1 MKMSKTRKNKT
12 KGSKIQ
18 LMNRYGFFGVFQT
31 SPATGLLFPR
41 VHVVINNLRYPAYY
55 NIPRGISFGGLDLY
69 NYVGRDIAG
78 TFDQTTSTLTMV
90 GFY

>member
-1 MKMSKTRKNKT
+1 
-12 KGSKIQ
+12 
-18 LMNRYGFFGVFQT
+18 MNRYRFFDAFAT
-31 SPATGLLFPR
+31 STVSGLLYPR
-41 VHVVINNLRYPAYY
+41 INIVINGLRFPIYY

-78 TFDQTTSTLTMV
+78 TFDSISNTLTMS

>member
-1 MKMSKTRKNKT
+1 
-12 KGSKIQ
+12 
-18 LMNRYGFFGVFQT
+18 MNRYQFFTVFNT
-31 SPATGLLFPR
+31 STVNGLLYPR
-41 VHVVINNLRYPAYY
+41 VNVIINNLRYPAYY

-78 TFDQTTSTLTMV
+78 TFDPTTSTLTMV